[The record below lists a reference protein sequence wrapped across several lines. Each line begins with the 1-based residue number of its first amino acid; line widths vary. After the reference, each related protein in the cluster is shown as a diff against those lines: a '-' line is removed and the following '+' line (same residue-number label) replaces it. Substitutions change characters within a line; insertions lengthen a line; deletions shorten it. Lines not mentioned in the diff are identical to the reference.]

1 MSEDLSVAVEKKTKA
16 KLAQPKDWKVILLND
31 DKTPMDFVVG
41 VLKEIF
47 HHTPE
52 TATKVMLEIHST
64 GSGVAGVYSYEIAES
79 KSVETTEISR
89 SNGFP
94 LQVKLEEE

>member
-1 MSEDLSVAVEKKTKA
+1 MSEELSVIIEKKTKT
-16 KLAQPKDWKVILLND
+16 KTVEPKNWKVILLND

-47 HHTPE
+47 RHTPE
-52 TATKVMLEIHST
+52 TATKVMLSIHSE
-64 GSGVAGVYSYEIAES
+64 GSGVAGVYTYEIAES

-89 SNGFP
+89 ANGFP

>member
-1 MSEDLSVAVEKKTKA
+1 MSEELSAIVEKKTKV
-16 KLAQPKDWKVILLND
+16 KFTEPKNWKVILLND

-41 VLKEIF
+41 ILKEIF

-52 TATKVMLEIHST
+52 TATKAMLEIHST
-64 GSGVAGVYSYEIAES
+64 GSGVAGVYTYEIAES
-79 KSVETTEISR
+79 KSVETTELAR

-94 LQVKLEEE
+94 LQVKIEEE